1 MTEQPADVELDK
13 TTSDEAIQ
21 PIEPPRPARSPL
33 VLPAV
38 AVVLALAL
46 LGAYLYLR
54 APSRPPASTA
64 AARTDPPQPSR
75 GAEPAEEVA
84 LPPLDDSD
92 TFVRQ
97 LVDRVS
103 SHPVVAAWL
112 TTEGLIQNFAV
123 VTSRIAN
130 GESPTNELR
139 AVGPVPRF
147 RPRTMRDDLF
157 IDPASYQR
165 YNRYAEAVSALDA
178 RGTARLY
185 TTLKPRINEAY
196 RRMGGTSDFDPV
208 LERAIVEMLRV
219 PAVEGQIELAPTGIV
234 YGFADPKL
242 EGLSTSQKHLL
253 RMGPQNVRAIQAKLR
268 EIADYLAIPAARLPA
283 AR

>member
-1 MTEQPADVELDK
+1 MTDQPADVELDK

-33 VLPAV
+33 VLLAV

-54 APSRPPASTA
+54 TASRSPASTA
-64 AARTDPPQPSR
+64 ARTDRPQPSR

-92 TFVRQ
+92 AFVRQ

-147 RPRTMRDDLF
+147 RPRTMGDDLF
-157 IDPASYQR
+157 LDPASYQR

-208 LERAIVEMLRV
+208 LERAIAEMLRV
-219 PAVEGQIELAPTGIV
+219 PAVEGLIELAPTGIV

-242 EGLSTSQKHLL
+242 EGLSPSQKHLL